1 MFTKSI
7 DGDTDISRL
16 ARKIVKQCKQ
26 IPPQWIC
33 QVEEA
38 LTEIQQRDDFDQ
50 EANDFVDPSEVV
62 VSKLDRVLDMLYG
75 DTDDKIAASLEVL
88 SICNEVNNLHI
99 ITQHHQLVSAL
110 ARIYSDQSMYSP
122 ELSFNIGKVFLSLS
136 NFEEF
141 HPILIKY
148 QVGSTVMAII
158 EQETNRCVEV
168 ETNQSYRVGNEL
180 DNPRTKNRR
189 HSCILHVCLST
200 LMRLSDN
207 PEVLCKMMKK
217 GLVDTIT
224 QTLANDN
231 LPMYPMESALFMLHR
246 ASIFGETA
254 EYSSNQDHPLIERL
268 ISSLSNTNECIVSS
282 ALSILYNLG
291 FCKGCRRKMI
301 NSELSL
307 SLTELF
313 DNSIAMSLLYQ
324 VSIDPEQRRNIFSPK
339 LLQAISLA
347 VDSNKATIP
356 LQLGAVLINVSKPF
370 ALKQYT
376 YFF

>member
-1 MFTKSI
+1 
-7 DGDTDISRL
+7 
-16 ARKIVKQCKQ
+16 
-26 IPPQWIC
+26 
-33 QVEEA
+33 
-38 LTEIQQRDDFDQ
+38 
-50 EANDFVDPSEVV
+50 
-62 VSKLDRVLDMLYG
+62 
-75 DTDDKIAASLEVL
+75 
-88 SICNEVNNLHI
+88 
-99 ITQHHQLVSAL
+99 
-110 ARIYSDQSMYSP
+110 
-122 ELSFNIGKVFLSLS
+122 
-136 NFEEF
+136 
-141 HPILIKY
+141 
-148 QVGSTVMAII
+148 
-158 EQETNRCVEV
+158 
-168 ETNQSYRVGNEL
+168 
-180 DNPRTKNRR
+180 
-189 HSCILHVCLST
+189 
-200 LMRLSDN
+200 
-207 PEVLCKMMKK
+207 
-217 GLVDTIT
+217 
-224 QTLANDN
+224 
-231 LPMYPMESALFMLHR
+231 MLHR

-324 VSIDPEQRRNIFSPK
+324 VSIDPEQRRNIFNPK